1 MGLSDLAGA
10 GLPGVAGEAEFTYK
24 ELYKKYATFDYST
37 VRVELNGKVF
47 ADKHPDIFI
56 NDVRVDLSCGFE
68 ASMASFRLYH
78 VYEID
83 RVGKPPNS
91 RFLYDKINNEVILGA
106 PAIISFGYSGQYTHV
121 FTGFVASVDFCFD
134 GVNPHYIE
142 VTAMDAKGVMM
153 ASSYAAQLT
162 AKSYSDAV
170 KEVLKRVSYNNMQ
183 EAKIISK
190 VSVADTP
197 DKQQGSG
204 GGNKASAETIEMV
217 SESDYEFI
225 VKAAKKFNYE
235 FFIDRGEVIFRK
247 ARSNVKSLIELKT
260 SFGIMTFRL
269 GYSLT
274 GMVENIEIRSLDAGT
289 GKVVSAKTKYSGKMS
304 TKSKAKSLIKKSK
317 RVYIDPTIYTQQQA
331 DARLESLL
339 TQMSYRLG
347 TVECECVGM
356 PELVPGRF
364 AKISV
369 GSPGDNNFYITNV
382 VHEISQT
389 GQYITKITACTD
401 TLEKTLAPSVPG
413 GGSVPGGLL

>member
-1 MGLSDLAGA
+1 MGFSDLAGVVPA
-10 GLPGVAGEAEFTYK
+10 GGAGGAEFTYK
-24 ELYKKYATFDYST
+24 VLYAKYATFDIAT
-37 VRVELNGKVF
+37 VKVELNGKVF

-68 ASMASFRLYH
+68 ASMASFRLYNA
-78 VYEID
+78 YFID
-83 RVGKPPNS
+83 QTGDPPDS
-91 RFLYDKINNEVILGA
+91 KFLFDKINNEVILGA
-106 PAIISFGYSGQYTHV
+106 PVKIFFGYSGKYAHV
-121 FTGFVASVDFCFD
+121 FTGFVASVDFCYD
-134 GVNPHYIE
+134 GIDLHYIE

-162 AKSYSDAV
+162 AKSYGDAV

-183 EAKIISK
+183 EAEIISK

-197 DKQQGSG
+197 DKQQGEG

-225 VKAAKKFNYE
+225 VKAAKKYNYE
-235 FFIDRGEVIFRK
+235 FFIDRGEVVFRK
-247 ARSNVKSLIELKT
+247 ARSNVKSLIELKP

-269 GYSLT
+269 SYSLT
-274 GMVENIEIRSLDAGT
+274 GMVENIEVRSLDAGT
-289 GKVVSAKTKYSGKMS
+289 GKLVSAKTKYSGKMS
-304 TKSKAKSLIKKSK
+304 TKSKAKSLVKKSK

-347 TVECECVGM
+347 TVECECIGM

-382 VHEISQT
+382 VHEITQT
-389 GQYITKITACTD
+389 GQYITRLTGCTD

-413 GGSVPGGLL
+413 GL